1 MKTLLFLMVFLC
13 LSLKPFMAS
22 AQDEKKQ
29 AVSGQIADD
38 DMYATGDEKI
48 NNSWGFNVQI
58 STSGFVLG
66 GNRNIK
72 MAPYT
77 YLSTE
82 LNMFWVKGKNELV
95 DYLGNTINAETI
107 LILPL
112 TFQVKRR
119 VLGESLTNTFR
130 PFILAGAG
138 GVYGWYID
146 GDLSRSEL
154 PADHKSSQFTWNAV
168 AGFGADF
175 GKPGLSSYGMDIK
188 YQVMRFANHLGE
200 RKNFDNLQ
208 IGFHMNF

>member
-1 MKTLLFLMVFLC
+1 MKSSFLILFLCM
-13 LSLKPFMAS
+13 SLAPLTAR

-29 AVSGQIADD
+29 TTSGENMEDD
-38 DMYATGDEKI
+38 LYATGDEKI

-66 GNRNIK
+66 GIRNIK

-154 PADHKSSQFTWNAV
+154 PADHKSSQFTWSAI

-175 GKPGLSSYGMDIK
+175 GKPGLSSYGMDVK
-188 YQVMRFANHLGE
+188 YQIMRFGNHLGE